1 MRPVFW
7 AGALGAL
14 VGATF
19 LSAAYA
25 EGNLAAQPTDLEPLA
40 LDSSLNFSVKEY
52 QIETGKYYRW
62 EISSDGGEEFL
73 VKAPELWRNAW
84 INQVVINDI
93 EVKPLGGIEGV
104 EFDDEGSAVIWFI
117 VLRPGE
123 YDYYAAGFE
132 ERGMAG
138 KFVVK

>member
-19 LSAAYA
+19 FSAAHA

-84 INQVVINDI
+84 INQIVINDI

>member
-1 MRPVFW
+1 MRGVLW
-7 AGALGAL
+7 AAVTGLVLGLA
-14 VGATF
+14 VST
-19 LSAAYA
+19 SAFA
-25 EGNLAAQPTDLEPLA
+25 EGNLAAQPTDLEPLEMDA
-40 LDSSLNFSVKEY
+40 NLNFSQTEY

-62 EISSDGGEEFL
+62 EIRSDGGEEFL
-73 VKAPELWRNAW
+73 VKAPDLWRNSW
-84 INQVVINDI
+84 INQIVINDI

-104 EFDDEGSAVIWFI
+104 EFDDEGAAVIWFI

-123 YDYYAAGFE
+123 YPFYAEGFQ